1 MASLAPHRV
10 KVDGKSLFLSSVTV
24 NVWLSATIDPQAS
37 RSRRF
42 NSFFSRTKKFIVE
55 QETAV
60 TLLGLPFPLRSVFLL
75 NVPPSLSLQSSLND
89 SSMWRASRTAGFS
102 TTTSGTAGDRPSAST
117 GRRST
122 RPGGS
127 TGGGG
132 DYSTCR
138 LNGVCESGSRGGFVG
153 NVCLGPVCECIDVGT
168 PGGCYERV
176 ELDPHGAESTTHSV
190 NMEPAI
196 RFPCNRPQ
204 SPLCTNSKLVLGVL
218 WLGNK

>member
-1 MASLAPHRV
+1 MLQDLDILEDWTAIRKVLWNRTKRWPAHCVLSFDFLLFLRVSAPQAMASLAPHRV
-10 KVDGKSLFLSSVTV
+10 KVDGKSLSLSSVTV

-60 TLLGLPFPLRSVFLL
+60 TLFGLAFPLRSVFLL

-132 DYSTCR
+132 GLQHLSA
-138 LNGVCESGSRGGFVG
+138 
-153 NVCLGPVCECIDVGT
+153 
-168 PGGCYERV
+168 ERCV
-176 ELDPHGAESTTHSV
+176 
-190 NMEPAI
+190 
-196 RFPCNRPQ
+196 
-204 SPLCTNSKLVLGVL
+204 
-218 WLGNK
+218 